1 MMFQAVGNTCEF
13 IKLFFYSL
21 IANNIEDK
29 KALDYVRGL
38 ELDQPLGKGCWA
50 CHWKSY
56 IVQFLIHK
64 KKWHLPCQL
73 YKMTSRLKTGNMY
86 LKDFEKHKVLYNV
99 WDSLFIILFYF
110 CGDKK
115 EEEDNQVNNRLI

>member
-38 ELDQPLGKGCWA
+38 ELDQPLGKGC
-50 CHWKSY
+50 
-56 IVQFLIHK
+56 
-64 KKWHLPCQL
+64 
-73 YKMTSRLKTGNMY
+73 
-86 LKDFEKHKVLYNV
+86 
-99 WDSLFIILFYF
+99 
-110 CGDKK
+110 
-115 EEEDNQVNNRLI
+115 